1 MIFKVDPHKITKE
14 EIDLVNE
21 KELNIT
27 ECEFVFS
34 EEIPSNYVKE
44 AYFTLNGNSYK
55 VILIDNKCS
64 IPAEVLS
71 EKGMVEIGVIA
82 YEVIGTE
89 HIKRYNPSPV
99 YITTMIGSM
108 KDAQN
113 SEEITPTDKEQITQ
127 MLENINL
134 SVSKDGKITTISF
147 TNTDGT
153 TQTET
158 LEDGMGLEFD
168 WDGTSLG
175 VKREDESSYE
185 YVDLKGPRGEAG
197 AIKFEIVEQLPT
209 TGIKEDTIYLVPY
222 ATLVVQELPTTGT
235 PHTIYIVESTNK
247 RYVYESNQWIEITS
261 DNKYIEYIYVNGQ
274 WEELGGIGV
283 DVDLSD
289 YYTKTETDTLLSGKQ
304 STIDASH
311 KLSSDLVDDTN
322 KTNLFTNTTEKTT
335 WNNKYDK
342 PIAGIPKTD
351 LDSSVQTSLGLA
363 DTSIQTETDPVF
375 SASASA
381 SITTTDITTWNNKID
396 ASALTNY
403 VQNTDYATSST
414 GGVIKVAN
422 NYNTAMSSGSLYAQ
436 NNDYETYLTKGNGAF
451 IGKGTL
457 ENVITGKDLTT
468 KAYVDGLVGDIN
480 TALDTINGEVI

>member
-1 MIFKVDPHKITKE
+1 MRFIVNPHRIEK
-14 EIDLVNE
+14 DLTDIVNE

-44 AYFTLNGNSYK
+44 AYFTLNENSYK
-55 VILIDNKCS
+55 VILQNDKCS
-64 IPAEVLS
+64 IPSEVLS

-185 YVDLKGPRGEAG
+185 YVDLKGEKGDAG
-197 AIKFEIVEQLPT
+197 AIKFAIVQELPQ
-209 TGIKEDTIYLVPY
+209 TGADDTIYLVPLEEPDVQQNNY
-222 ATLVVQELPTTGT
+222 A
-235 PHTIYIVESTNK
+235 
-247 RYVYESNQWIEITS
+247 
-261 DNKYIEYIYVNGQ
+261 EYIYVNGQ
-274 WEELGGIGV
+274 WELLGKIAV
-283 DVDLSD
+283 EVQIEAI
-289 YYTKTETDTLLSGKQ
+289 TNQE
-304 STIDASH
+304 ID
-311 KLSSDLVDDTN
+311 DM
-322 KTNLFTNTTEKTT
+322 
-335 WNNKYDK
+335 WN
-342 PIAGIPKTD
+342 
-351 LDSSVQTSLGLA
+351 
-363 DTSIQTETDPVF
+363 
-375 SASASA
+375 
-381 SITTTDITTWNNKID
+381 
-396 ASALTNY
+396 
-403 VQNTDYATSST
+403 
-414 GGVIKVAN
+414 
-422 NYNTAMSSGSLYAQ
+422 
-436 NNDYETYLTKGNGAF
+436 
-451 IGKGTL
+451 
-457 ENVITGKDLTT
+457 
-468 KAYVDGLVGDIN
+468 
-480 TALDTINGEVI
+480 